1 MPRVI
6 LDVLFVREDTSISLS
21 KLANS
26 LQVSINELFLNNI
39 ILLFITIIFILIFI
53 LNLFFYIKKTK
64 LNKDFNV
71 NLFAIFIFNVLITI
85 FFVYTF
91 LNAGQVYNSE
101 VKLNQLEKENF

>member
-53 LNLFFYIKKTK
+53 LNLFFYIKK
-64 LNKDFNV
+64 LN
-71 NLFAIFIFNVLITI
+71 
-85 FFVYTF
+85 
-91 LNAGQVYNSE
+91 
-101 VKLNQLEKENF
+101 